1 MTAPPVVAF
10 LGLGRMGRPMSRNL
24 AAAGFAV
31 RAWNRTHREPGD
43 PVVGDYR
50 VASSPAGAARD
61 CDVVITMLPDIG
73 EVRAVC
79 AGPDGALATAAPG
92 AVVVVMGTVSPVAV
106 REWAAEVAPSGFRV
120 VDAPVSGGDVGARD
134 ATLSIM
140 TGGDETDVARLRD
153 VFAAMGGVVRHLGP
167 LGAGQLAKA
176 CNQIV
181 VATTLAALGEAVALG
196 ARGGLDVG
204 ELLGV
209 LGGGLANSRLLEV
222 KREALVTHSFVPG
235 GSAAFQHKDLG
246 FALEAARAAGCA
258 LPVTAVVDQ
267 LFGAMRWTGHGDD
280 DHSGVVQIIEALSGV
295 SG

>member
-1 MTAPPVVAF
+1 
-10 LGLGRMGRPMSRNL
+10 MSENL
-24 AAAGFAV
+24 AAAGFPV
-31 RAWNRTHREPGD
+31 RAWNRTPRGRPD
-43 PVVGDYR
+43 PVAGDYQR
-50 VASSPAGAARD
+50 AASPADAARG
-61 CDVVITMLPDIG
+61 CDVVITMLPDIA

-79 AGPDGALATAAPG
+79 SGPDGALADAAPG
-92 AVVVVMGTVSPVAV
+92 AVVVIMGTVSPVAV
-106 REWAAEVAPSGFRV
+106 RQWAAELAPAGFRV
-120 VDAPVSGGDVGARD
+120 VDAPVSGGDVGARH

-140 TGGDETDVARLRD
+140 AGGDEGDIARVGDVLG
-153 VFAAMGGVVRHLGP
+153 AMGGVVRHLGP
-167 LGAGQLAKA
+167 LGSGQLAKA

-196 ARGGLDVG
+196 ARGGLDVA
-204 ELLGV
+204 ELLDV

-280 DHSGVVQIIEALSGV
+280 DHSGVVQIIEALSGAD
-295 SG
+295 G

>member
-1 MTAPPVVAF
+1 VTSSPVAF
-10 LGLGRMGRPMSRNL
+10 LGLGRMGMPMSRNL
-24 AAAGFAV
+24 AAAGFRV
-31 RAWNRTHREPGD
+31 RAWNRTPRELAAGGS
-43 PVVGDYR
+43 GDYR
-50 VASSPAGAARD
+50 LAASPVDAARG

-79 AGPDGALATAAPG
+79 SGPDGALAEAAPG
-92 AVVVVMGTVSPVAV
+92 TVVVVMGTVSPVAV
-106 REWAAEVAPSGFRV
+106 RQWADEVAPAGVRV

-134 ATLSIM
+134 ASLSIM
-140 TGGDETDVARLRD
+140 AGGDEADVARLQG
-153 VFAAMGGVVRHLGP
+153 VFAAMGNVVRHLGP
-167 LGAGQLAKA
+167 LGSGQLAKA

-196 ARGGLDVG
+196 ERGGLDVA

-222 KREALVTHSFVPG
+222 KRDALVNHSFVPG
-235 GSAAFQHKDLG
+235 GSASFQHKDLG
-246 FALEAARAAGCA
+246 FALEAGRAAGCA

-280 DHSGVVQIIEALSGV
+280 DHSGIVQIIEALSGV
-295 SG
+295 ST